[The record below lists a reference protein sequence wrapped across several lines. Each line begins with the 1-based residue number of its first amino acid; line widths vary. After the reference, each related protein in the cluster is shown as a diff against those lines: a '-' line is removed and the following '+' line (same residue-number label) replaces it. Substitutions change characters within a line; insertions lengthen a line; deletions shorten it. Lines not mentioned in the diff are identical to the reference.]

1 MPVWHW
7 QNLRVAQRQS
17 PPGAKRYAP
26 RTLGT
31 VGADDE
37 QELIARLRAGDEHAF
52 ADLVNRYHLS
62 MVRVASTFV
71 PSRAVA
77 EEVVQDTWLGVV
89 RGLPRFEGRSSLKTW
104 IFRILVNRAR
114 TTGMREP
121 RTVGLDTGDGPGDDR
136 FTAQGTWREP
146 PVIWTDDIEDRL
158 AAPEMAGRIREVVEL
173 LPESQRQ
180 VVTLR
185 DIEGLTSGE
194 VCELLGISEGNQRVL
209 LHRARTRVRAL
220 LEDDVKKWET

>member
-1 MPVWHW
+1 M
-7 QNLRVAQRQS
+7 
-17 PPGAKRYAP
+17 GA
-26 RTLGT
+26 T
-31 VGADDE
+31 DE
-37 QELIARLRAGDEHAF
+37 EELIARLRAGDERAF
-52 ADLVNRYHLS
+52 GELVDRYHAS
-62 MVRVASTFV
+62 MLRVASTFV

-114 TTGMREP
+114 TTGAREP
-121 RTVGLDTGDGPGDDR
+121 RFVPLDPGENLGSDR
-136 FTAQGTWREP
+136 FHPAGTWREP
-146 PVIWTDDIEDRL
+146 PAVWSDAIEDRL
-158 AAPEMAGRIREVVEL
+158 AAPEIAARIREVVEG

-194 VCELLGISEGNQRVL
+194 VCEVLGISEGNQRVL
-209 LHRARTRVRAL
+209 LHRARTRVRAA
-220 LEDDVKKWET
+220 LEDDVRKWET

>member
-1 MPVWHW
+1 VPD
-7 QNLRVAQRQS
+7 S
-17 PPGAKRYAP
+17 
-26 RTLGT
+26 
-31 VGADDE
+31 DE
-37 QELIARLRAGDEHAF
+37 DELLARLRSGDERAF
-52 ADLVNRYHLS
+52 ADIVDRYHAS

-114 TTGMREP
+114 TTGSREP
-121 RTVGLDTGDGPGDDR
+121 RSVELDTGDGLAADR

-146 PVIWTDDIEDRL
+146 PVVWTDDIEDRL
-158 AAPEMAGRIREVVEL
+158 IAPEIAVRIRQVVEE
-173 LPESQRQ
+173 LPAAQRQ

-185 DIEGLTSGE
+185 DIEGLSSNE
-194 VCELLGISEGNQRVL
+194 VCEMLGISEGNQRVL
-209 LHRARTRVRAL
+209 LHRARTRVRAM
-220 LEDDVKKWET
+220 LEDDVKKWEK

>member
-1 MPVWHW
+1 M
-7 QNLRVAQRQS
+7 
-17 PPGAKRYAP
+17 GAE
-26 RTLGT
+26 
-31 VGADDE
+31 DE
-37 QELIARLRAGDEHAF
+37 KELIARLRAGDEHAF

-114 TTGMREP
+114 TTGVREP
-121 RTVGLDTGDGPGDDR
+121 RTVELDTGDGPGDDR
-136 FTAQGTWREP
+136 FTPQGAWREP

-158 AAPEMAGRIREVVEL
+158 AAPEMAGRVRDVVEL

-185 DIEGLTSGE
+185 DIEGLTSSE
-194 VCELLGISEGNQRVL
+194 VCDLLGISEGNQRVL
-209 LHRARTRVRAL
+209 LHRARTRVRAM
-220 LEDDVKKWET
+220 LEDDVRKWET

>member
-1 MPVWHW
+1 VPD
-7 QNLRVAQRQS
+7 S
-17 PPGAKRYAP
+17 
-26 RTLGT
+26 
-31 VGADDE
+31 DE
-37 QELIARLRAGDEHAF
+37 DELLARLRSGDERAF
-52 ADLVNRYHLS
+52 ADLVDRYHAS

-114 TTGMREP
+114 TTGSREP
-121 RTVGLDTGDGPGDDR
+121 RSVELDTGDGLAADR

-146 PVIWTDDIEDRL
+146 PVVWTDDIEDRL
-158 AAPEMAGRIREVVEL
+158 IAPEIAVRIRQVVEE
-173 LPESQRQ
+173 LPAAQRQ

-185 DIEGLTSGE
+185 DLEGLSSNE
-194 VCELLGISEGNQRVL
+194 VCEMLGISEGNQRVL
-209 LHRARTRVRAL
+209 LHRARTRVRAM
-220 LEDDVKKWET
+220 LEDDVKKWEK